1 MAGRKENMGKIVIYI
16 ILALII
22 AGAVYGTVRR
32 VRHGS
37 ACCGEHE
44 AAPKKIRASDTNKKN
59 YQYLYEL
66 RVDGMHCSNCA
77 RRVENAFNSQD
88 GLWALADIGEKTVT
102 LRSKK
107 ALDDSYCRELV
118 SGAGYTLLSM
128 KQKDT

>member
-1 MAGRKENMGKIVIYI
+1 MGKIVIYI
-16 ILALII
+16 ILALVIS
-22 AGAVYGTVRR
+22 GAVYGTVRR

-44 AAPKKIRASDTNKKN
+44 AAPKKIRVYDTNKKN

-88 GLWALADIGEKTVT
+88 GLWAMADIGEKTVT

-107 ALDDSYCRELV
+107 ELDDPYCRDLV

-128 KQKDT
+128 KQINT

>member
-1 MAGRKENMGKIVIYI
+1 MGKIVIYI
-16 ILALII
+16 ILVLII

-44 AAPKKIRASDTNKKN
+44 AAPKKIRVSDTNKKN

-66 RVDGMHCSNCA
+66 HVDGMHCANCV

-107 ALDDSYCRELV
+107 TLDDSYCRELV

>member
-1 MAGRKENMGKIVIYI
+1 MEKIIVYI
-16 ILALII
+16 VLILII

-32 VRHGS
+32 IRHGS

-59 YQYLYEL
+59 YPYLYEL
-66 RVDGMHCSNCA
+66 RVDGMHCANCA
-77 RRVENAFNSQD
+77 RRIENKFNSND

-107 ALDDSYCRELV
+107 LMDESYCRELV
-118 SGAGYTLLSM
+118 SDAGYTLLSM
-128 KQKDT
+128 KQINT

>member
-1 MAGRKENMGKIVIYI
+1 MAGRKESMGKIVIYI

-44 AAPKKIRASDTNKKN
+44 AAPKKIRVSDKNKKN
-59 YQYLYEL
+59 YRYLYEL
-66 RVDGMHCSNCA
+66 RVDGMHCANCA

-88 GLWALADIGEKTVT
+88 GLWAMADIGEKTVT

-107 ALDDSYCRELV
+107 ALDDPYCRELI

-128 KQKDT
+128 KQINT